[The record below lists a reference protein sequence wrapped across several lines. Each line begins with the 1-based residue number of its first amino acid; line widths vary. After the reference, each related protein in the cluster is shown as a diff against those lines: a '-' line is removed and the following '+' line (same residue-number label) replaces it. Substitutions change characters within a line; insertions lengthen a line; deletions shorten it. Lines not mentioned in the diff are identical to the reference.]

1 MLERR
6 GQWNIPAGSFGEI
19 TVFGVETTVA
29 TVPVLSLWQLFL
41 TLSWKER

>member
-1 MLERR
+1 MEHPS
-6 GQWNIPAGSFGEI
+6 WVVGEI